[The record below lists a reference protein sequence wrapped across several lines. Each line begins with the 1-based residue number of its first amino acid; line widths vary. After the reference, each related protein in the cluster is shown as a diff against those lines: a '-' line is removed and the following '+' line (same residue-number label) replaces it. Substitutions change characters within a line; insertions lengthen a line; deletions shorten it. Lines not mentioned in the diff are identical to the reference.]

1 VITAIRDNPAR
12 ARALGYPVQRY
23 KLLAFVLSATIAGLA
38 GGLHAVGHGFA
49 SLTDVHWTT
58 SGKVVLMVVLGGIGT
73 LWGASI
79 GAALVVQLE
88 DYLSGAGFIGVDMV
102 IGAVFVLVV
111 LLFRRGIWGTAE
123 QVWAAVSRRRSSARP
138 GGTSPGEV
146 GPAEQRDTV
155 DAGRV
160 DAGREVT

>member
-1 VITAIRDNPAR
+1 MRWVVIAHGIVGLGIVVLAPWKSTIARRGLQRRRPGRGTAI
-12 ARALGYPVQRY
+12 
-23 KLLAFVLSATIAGLA
+23 AFAGLI
-38 GGLHAVGHGFA
+38 
-49 SLTDVHWTT
+49 LT
-58 SGKVVLMVVLGGIGT
+58 
-73 LWGASI
+73 SI

-123 QVWAAVSRRRSSARP
+123 QVWAAVSRRRSPALP